1 MQRLDNES
9 CQAGEE
15 TAHSLE
21 DAEDG
26 EVPIALSQE
35 LENLAN
41 LFPFTSQDRPN
52 SHSLEMLESLLPT
65 PQRAWNLC
73 ESYLLHGALFFRPIK
88 RNELMNIF
96 LPKIYETASS
106 RLRSRAA
113 AESSPPSD
121 HMEDSKPLESTSPH
135 ALAALYFT
143 FSLGALLDLRISP
156 YNAEAEHYYDLGRAA
171 LSLHAAYESP
181 SMETVQ
187 AMGLMATYR
196 SLAGS
201 RYSRDSAVCHVL
213 GPQCQKSISFPLVVR
228 NELRCKTCPKCKPH
242 LIILSSSDSKG
253 LLNRSVFVSHVE
265 SRRLF
270 LSLSGRSG

>member
-1 MQRLDNES
+1 MQGLDNES

-15 TAHSLE
+15 TAHSE

-41 LFPFTSQDRPN
+41 LFPFTSEGRPN

-88 RNELMNIF
+88 RNKLMDIF

-106 RLRSRAA
+106 QLRSRAA
-113 AESSPPSD
+113 AESFAPSD
-121 HMEDSKPLESTSPH
+121 DTEDSKIFESASPH

-143 FSLGALLDLRISP
+143 FSLGALLDLGISP

-181 SMETVQ
+181 TMETVQ

-201 RYSRDSAVCHVL
+201 KYSRDSAVCHVHD
-213 GPQCQKSISFPLVVR
+213 PQRQKSISFILVVR
-228 NELRCKTCPKCKPH
+228 HELRCKACTKCKSH
-242 LIILSSSDSKG
+242 SIILPSSNSEG
-253 LLNRSVFVSHVE
+253 LLDRSVFVSHFEVGDC
-265 SRRLF
+265 F
-270 LSLSGRSG
+270 